1 MCPSSIAILANQPS
15 IESQDTVILGS
26 GSSRPGSSLSD
37 RGRED
42 TADGVNRAITNLD
55 KMLGLDTVSEH
66 EVEEEEEGARI
77 VMSDDE
83 AAR

>member
-37 RGRED
+37 RG
-42 TADGVNRAITNLD
+42 TTDGVKMAITSLD
-55 KMLGLDTVSEH
+55 NMLGLDTVRKH
-66 EVEEEEEGARI
+66 EVEEEGARI

>member
-1 MCPSSIAILANQPS
+1 MCLSSIAVLANQPS

-26 GSSRPGSSLSD
+26 DCSRPGSSLS
-37 RGRED
+37 E
-42 TADGVNRAITNLD
+42 GVNRAVTSLD

>member
-1 MCPSSIAILANQPS
+1 MCLSSVPGPTTQPG
-15 IESQDTVILGS
+15 IESQDIVILGS
-26 GSSRPGSSLSD
+26 DTSRPGSSLSD
-37 RGRED
+37 K
-42 TADGVNRAITNLD
+42 GVNRAITSLD

-66 EVEEEEEGARI
+66 EGEEEGARI